1 MGRMKH
7 RPNKV
12 RAQGERLDAI
22 REELVRRIRPVC
34 AGMPDELF
42 FELIERMAAIQLKY
56 ELEEP
61 RVAG

>member
-1 MGRMKH
+1 MKH

-34 AGMPDELF
+34 AEMPDELF

>member
-1 MGRMKH
+1 MKH
-7 RPNKV
+7 RSNKV

-34 AGMPDELF
+34 ADMPDELF

>member
-1 MGRMKH
+1 MKH

-12 RAQGERLDAI
+12 RAQGERLHAI
-22 REELVRRIRPVC
+22 RQDLIRRIRPIC
-34 AGMPDELF
+34 ADMPDDLF
-42 FELIERMAAIQLKY
+42 FELIERMAAVQLKY

>member
-1 MGRMKH
+1 MKH

-34 AGMPDELF
+34 TDMPDELF